1 MFLGYDRAAWTTK
14 THSRFQP
21 WVLVKIYSISTR
33 ANGLAYYEDYQCYLS
48 ENSVHF
54 ARRIA
59 ISFSPGQAPFPAR
72 PSGGFP
78 AVTGAFNTFVAA
90 FSVCSMSASLCAV
103 EMKPASNCDGAR

>member
-1 MFLGYDRAAWTTK
+1 MTGRRGQQK

-33 ANGLAYYEDYQCYLS
+33 ANGLAYYEDYQRYLS

-59 ISFSPGQAPFPAR
+59 I
-72 PSGGFP
+72 
-78 AVTGAFNTFVAA
+78 
-90 FSVCSMSASLCAV
+90 
-103 EMKPASNCDGAR
+103 